1 MPGIGVQSATI
12 DLMER
17 LTEFDPNRR
26 LAADARKI
34 WAIIEGDSA
43 PAHAFYSY
51 YISLS
56 DLETALSESSLNALR
71 IETERYMRLKFTA
84 FDERA
89 WAESVR
95 QCVLHA
101 RKHNVPLRSIL
112 VALCAA
118 HETIADTLR
127 ANIRSEERDSDGEC
141 DRLLQSLSRMGL
153 LEAEM
158 MGGFIAEENAQAE
171 IANRK
176 HYSDI
181 FEKRI
186 AGEVDDATRFGEGL
200 RDQANHAAEATRGML
215 DKVSEVAAA
224 AEQSALAMREAAH
237 ISAGLIRAIDETR
250 AQVENSAEVAQRA
263 SIQAGEAVSM
273 SATLSEHAKAIESI
287 LSLIRDIAGQ
297 TNLLALNATI
307 EAARAGDAGR
317 GFAVV
322 AQEVK
327 SLASQTARATD
338 DIAGKIAAIQ
348 SSTRQSVDT
357 NQRIRETVSDVQDSA
372 ERIRLSMEQQAQTV
386 TMITAAVDETAL
398 AADSMSGTIAAIRR
412 DTEVV
417 ACEIDDLEQGFGT
430 QQGISTD
437 ILVDHHFGDALHGGQ
452 VEHRVEQEPRRS
464 SAARARRSCAR
475 SPLGDRFSASSVKVS
490 STSSISNSLRYCL
503 TSAFFGSVRILT
515 SAATSSRSSSVA
527 MTGRRPTNSGIRP
540 NFSRSSGSP
549 GAAAR
554 RCGACP
560 DRRHARRSR
569 STCPA
574 GGHR

>member
-1 MPGIGVQSATI
+1 MPGIGVQSAI
-12 DLMER
+12 VDMVDR
-17 LTEFDPNRR
+17 LTEFDPGGR

-34 WAIIEGDSA
+34 WALVRGDSA
-43 PAHAFYSY
+43 PANAFYTLYTSNTGLNNTLPE
-51 YISLS
+51 S
-56 DLETALSESSLNALR
+56 ALSALR
-71 IETERYMRLKFTA
+71 EETERYMRMKFTA
-84 FDERA
+84 FEENG
-89 WAESVR
+89 WSHSVQ

-101 RKHNVPLRSIL
+101 RKHKVPLRMIL

-118 HETIADTLR
+118 HEKIADCLR
-127 ANIRSEERDSDGEC
+127 ANKPNDHTLDEEEC
-141 DRLLQSLSRMGL
+141 HRLLQSLMRMGL

-158 MGGFIAEENAQAE
+158 MCAFIAEAHAE
-171 IANRK
+171 EEEESRRQ
-176 HYSDI
+176 YGDV

-250 AQVENSAEVAQRA
+250 SQVENSAEVAQRA

-273 SATLSEHAKAIESI
+273 SVTLSEHAKAIESI
-287 LSLIRDIAGQ
+287 LGLIRDIAGQ

-348 SSTRQSVDT
+348 NSTRQSVDT
-357 NQRIRETVSDVQDSA
+357 NQRIQETVSDVQDSA

-412 DTEVV
+412 ETEVV
-417 ACEIDDLEQGFGT
+417 ACEIDDLEQGFGN
-430 QQGISTD
+430 QQGILSKLRD
-437 ILVDHHFGDALHGGQ
+437 
-452 VEHRVEQEPRRS
+452 
-464 SAARARRSCAR
+464 
-475 SPLGDRFSASSVKVS
+475 ASSEFSRKVS
-490 STSSISNSLRYCL
+490 
-503 TSAFFGSVRILT
+503 
-515 SAATSSRSSSVA
+515 
-527 MTGRRPTNSGIRP
+527 
-540 NFSRSSGSP
+540 
-549 GAAAR
+549 
-554 RCGACP
+554 
-560 DRRHARRSR
+560 
-569 STCPA
+569 
-574 GGHR
+574 

>member
-1 MPGIGVQSATI
+1 
-12 DLMER
+12 
-17 LTEFDPNRR
+17 
-26 LAADARKI
+26 
-34 WAIIEGDSA
+34 
-43 PAHAFYSY
+43 
-51 YISLS
+51 
-56 DLETALSESSLNALR
+56 
-71 IETERYMRLKFTA
+71 
-84 FDERA
+84 
-89 WAESVR
+89 
-95 QCVLHA
+95 
-101 RKHNVPLRSIL
+101 
-112 VALCAA
+112 
-118 HETIADTLR
+118 
-127 ANIRSEERDSDGEC
+127 
-141 DRLLQSLSRMGL
+141 
-153 LEAEM
+153 
-158 MGGFIAEENAQAE
+158 
-171 IANRK
+171 
-176 HYSDI
+176 
-181 FEKRI
+181 
-186 AGEVDDATRFGEGL
+186 
-200 RDQANHAAEATRGML
+200 
-215 DKVSEVAAA
+215 
-224 AEQSALAMREAAH
+224 MREAAH

-430 QQGISTD
+430 QQGI
-437 ILVDHHFGDALHGGQ
+437 LNKLR
-452 VEHRVEQEPRRS
+452 E
-464 SAARARRSCAR
+464 
-475 SPLGDRFSASSVKVS
+475 ASSE
-490 STSSISNSLRYCL
+490 
-503 TSAFFGSVRILT
+503 
-515 SAATSSRSSSVA
+515 
-527 MTGRRPTNSGIRP
+527 
-540 NFSRSSGSP
+540 FSRNV
-549 GAAAR
+549 A
-554 RCGACP
+554 
-560 DRRHARRSR
+560 
-569 STCPA
+569 
-574 GGHR
+574 

>member
-1 MPGIGVQSATI
+1 MPEIEAQSAI
-12 DLMER
+12 VDMMDR
-17 LTEFDPNRR
+17 LTEFDPGGR

-34 WAIIEGDSA
+34 WATIRGDSA
-43 PAHAFYSY
+43 PANAFYTSY
-51 YISLS
+51 ITYTGLN
-56 DLETALSESSLNALR
+56 TALPESSLIGLR
-71 IETERYMRLKFTA
+71 NETERYMRMKFTA
-84 FDERA
+84 FEERG
-89 WAESVR
+89 WLQSVR
-95 QCVLHA
+95 QCVFHA
-101 RKHNVPLRSIL
+101 RKHKVSLRTIL

-118 HETIADTLR
+118 QDRLSDCLR
-127 ANIRSEERDSDGEC
+127 ASMNEGESLGSEEYH
-141 DRLLQSLSRMGL
+141 RLHQSLMRMGM

-158 MGGFIAEENAQAE
+158 ICAFIAEEQVLE
-171 IANRK
+171 EDEHRR
-176 HYSDI
+176 HYSDV

-186 AGEVDDATRFGEGL
+186 AGEVGDATRFGEGL

-250 AQVENSAEVAQRA
+250 AQVENSAEVAHRA

-273 SATLSEHAKAIESI
+273 SVTLSEHAKSIESI
-287 LSLIRDIAGQ
+287 LGLIRDIAGQ

-338 DIAGKIAAIQ
+338 DIVGKIAAIQ
-348 SSTRQSVDT
+348 NSTRQSVDT
-357 NQRIRETVSDVQDSA
+357 NQRIQETVSDVQDSA

-412 DTEVV
+412 ETEVV

-430 QQGISTD
+430 QQD
-437 ILVDHHFGDALHGGQ
+437 ILSKLR
-452 VEHRVEQEPRRS
+452 E
-464 SAARARRSCAR
+464 
-475 SPLGDRFSASSVKVS
+475 ASSE
-490 STSSISNSLRYCL
+490 
-503 TSAFFGSVRILT
+503 
-515 SAATSSRSSSVA
+515 
-527 MTGRRPTNSGIRP
+527 
-540 NFSRSSGSP
+540 FSRKVM
-549 GAAAR
+549 
-554 RCGACP
+554 
-560 DRRHARRSR
+560 
-569 STCPA
+569 
-574 GGHR
+574 

>member
-1 MPGIGVQSATI
+1 
-12 DLMER
+12 
-17 LTEFDPNRR
+17 
-26 LAADARKI
+26 
-34 WAIIEGDSA
+34 
-43 PAHAFYSY
+43 
-51 YISLS
+51 
-56 DLETALSESSLNALR
+56 
-71 IETERYMRLKFTA
+71 
-84 FDERA
+84 
-89 WAESVR
+89 
-95 QCVLHA
+95 
-101 RKHNVPLRSIL
+101 
-112 VALCAA
+112 
-118 HETIADTLR
+118 
-127 ANIRSEERDSDGEC
+127 
-141 DRLLQSLSRMGL
+141 MGL

-327 SLASQTARATD
+327 SLASQTSRATD
-338 DIAGKIAAIQ
+338 DIAAKIADIQ
-348 SSTRQSVDT
+348 NATKHTVKANGSILGTMQDVQTMSQAVSTALERQS
-357 NQRIRETVSDVQDSA
+357 
-372 ERIRLSMEQQAQTV
+372 QTV
-386 TMITAAVDETAL
+386 TVIAASVDETART
-398 AADSMSGTIAAIRR
+398 ADSISDTITAIRNDVR
-412 DTEVV
+412 NMVENIARLEGGSRKVDTHL
-417 ACEIDDLEQGFGT
+417 ADMRH
-430 QQGISTD
+430 ST
-437 ILVDHHFGDALHGGQ
+437 
-452 VEHRVEQEPRRS
+452 E
-464 SAARARRSCAR
+464 
-475 SPLGDRFSASSVKVS
+475 
-490 STSSISNSLRYCL
+490 
-503 TSAFFGSVRILT
+503 AFLSKI
-515 SAATSSRSSSVA
+515 A
-527 MTGRRPTNSGIRP
+527 
-540 NFSRSSGSP
+540 
-549 GAAAR
+549 
-554 RCGACP
+554 
-560 DRRHARRSR
+560 
-569 STCPA
+569 
-574 GGHR
+574 

>member
-1 MPGIGVQSATI
+1 MKHQWADRIMMPVNEAQSANI
-12 DLMER
+12 DMRER
-17 LTEFDPNRR
+17 LAEFDPQAR
-26 LAADARKI
+26 LAADARQI
-34 WAIIEGDSA
+34 WAVTEQDSA
-43 PAHAFYSY
+43 AAHAFYSY
-51 YISLS
+51 YVGHSGLDAILS
-56 DLETALSESSLNALR
+56 SDALMGLR
-71 IETERYMRLKFTA
+71 AETERYMHVKFVA
-84 FDERA
+84 FEESA
-89 WAESVR
+89 WAQSVR

-101 RKHNVPLRSIL
+101 RKHKIPFRSML
-112 VALCAA
+112 AALSAA
-118 HETIADTLR
+118 QETIADSLR
-127 ANIRSEERDSDGEC
+127 HHMPDDSAGC
-141 DRLLQSLSRMGL
+141 HRLLQSLMRMGL
-153 LEAEM
+153 IEAEM
-158 MGGFIAEENAQAE
+158 MCAFIAEEQSRE
-171 IANRK
+171 DVEDRK
-176 HYSDI
+176 RYGEL

-186 AGEVDDATRFGEGL
+186 AGEVGDASRFGEGL
-200 RDQANHAAEATRGML
+200 RDQAKHASDATRGML

-263 SIQAGEAVSM
+263 SLQAGEAVSM
-273 SATLSEHAKAIESI
+273 SATLSDHAKAIESI
-287 LSLIRDIAGQ
+287 LGLIRDIAGQ

-417 ACEIDDLEQGFGT
+417 ACEIDDLEQGFAT
-430 QQGISTD
+430 AQTM
-437 ILVDHHFGDALHGGQ
+437 
-452 VEHRVEQEPRRS
+452 
-464 SAARARRSCAR
+464 
-475 SPLGDRFSASSVKVS
+475 LGKLRDASSE
-490 STSSISNSLRYCL
+490 
-503 TSAFFGSVRILT
+503 
-515 SAATSSRSSSVA
+515 
-527 MTGRRPTNSGIRP
+527 
-540 NFSRSSGSP
+540 FSRKV
-549 GAAAR
+549 A
-554 RCGACP
+554 
-560 DRRHARRSR
+560 
-569 STCPA
+569 
-574 GGHR
+574 